1 MLDVKYYFS
10 THEDKKKIFNVIH
23 RWHNYNSMNWHSM
36 KCIFLQY
43 SVMKFRVSWKVHNY
57 LQTSINVLII
67 DLSKDV
73 TSVSVYN

>member
-1 MLDVKYYFS
+1 
-10 THEDKKKIFNVIH
+10 
-23 RWHNYNSMNWHSM
+23 M